1 MVVSLKVLEGKQQF
15 QFPFH
20 DTHQKKKKKKGGLQ
34 PPTLCE
40 PTALPKL

>member
-1 MVVSLKVLEGKQQF
+1 MVVPLKVSEGKQQF

-20 DTHQKKKKKKGGLQ
+20 ETHQKKKKSGLQ

>member
-20 DTHQKKKKKKGGLQ
+20 DTHQKKKKKGGLQ
-34 PPTLCE
+34 PPTLYE

>member
-1 MVVSLKVLEGKQQF
+1 MVVPLKVSEGKQQF

-20 DTHQKKKKKKGGLQ
+20 ETHQKKKKKSGLQ